1 MEDLVGKVAAGEPLL
16 RKALQAVRRYNE
28 ANGVKPVEEIERL
41 RLEAEALMTAVSEYQ
56 LWVLGSPA
64 RLLH

>member
-28 ANGVKPVEEIERL
+28 ASGVKPAEEVERL

-56 LWVLGSPA
+56 LRVLGGLA
-64 RLLH
+64 RSLH